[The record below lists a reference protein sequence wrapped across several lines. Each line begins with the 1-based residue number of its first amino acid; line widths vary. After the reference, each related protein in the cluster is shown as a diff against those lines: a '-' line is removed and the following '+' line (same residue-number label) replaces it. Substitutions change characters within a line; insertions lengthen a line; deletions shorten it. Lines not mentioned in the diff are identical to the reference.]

1 MKITAIKI
9 KGLFEI
15 FDYDIAFPQGENALI
30 ITGPNGFGKTM
41 VLNIIFNLF
50 TRQFDFFKDLVFGE
64 IETFFDDS
72 CIVLIKKSMAA
83 GMAVIDISVFEN
95 NIPVGKI
102 SCSTAEFSDAL
113 KSDEGIP
120 ISRVRGYLMLHRL
133 IHEGKLHN
141 KTLGADSAAVAFD
154 ALLSRMRVHLIR
166 EQRLLKKVPG
176 QDQGEQKIP
185 ANQTLMIETIQSYA
199 DALKKLLAG
208 YAEKSVAQTQQ
219 LDSSYPM
226 RLRAETQ
233 PFNREEYE
241 ARYGAVAAT
250 REKLA
255 KYGLYR
261 HEHEMLS
268 YADEDRKA
276 LTVYLKD
283 LETKLGVFADILEK
297 LELFTGI
304 LNERRF
310 TFKTIQVSPDRGFFF
325 RSSTGKDLALEQL
338 SSGEQHEV
346 VLLYE
351 LIFNVTENTLVLI
364 DEPEISLHITWQ
376 KEFLADL
383 LRIIKIQ
390 NIQVIIAT
398 HSPAIIN
405 GRWDLTYNL
414 EKKAATE

>member
-1 MKITAIKI
+1 MSEPVTTKPYRKLPVKITAIKI

-41 VLNIIFNLF
+41 VLNILFNLF
-50 TRQFDFFKDLVFGE
+50 SEQYGFFWNLAFREITVVFDNQNSVVIGKRNIGLFGGIVIFWIRSKNGETEKFSLTPTASSLGNDNFFNQPFSISGNSAVFSE
-64 IETFFDDS
+64 I
-72 CIVLIKKSMAA
+72 IRHIRA
-83 GMAVIDISVFEN
+83 
-95 NIPVGKI
+95 
-102 SCSTAEFSDAL
+102 
-113 KSDEGIP
+113 
-120 ISRVRGYLMLHRL
+120 
-133 IHEGKLHN
+133 
-141 KTLGADSAAVAFD
+141 
-154 ALLSRMRVHLIR
+154 HLIR
-166 EQRLLKKVPG
+166 EQRLFKKVP
-176 QDQGEQKIP
+176 DQGQIAQIIP

-199 DALKKLLAG
+199 EDLKKLLSG

-233 PFNREEYE
+233 PFNRKKYE
-241 ARYGAVAAT
+241 ARYGAVAVS
-250 REKLA
+250 RQKLA

-261 HEHEMLS
+261 NEQEMPS
-268 YADEDRKA
+268 YAEEDKKA

>member
-1 MKITAIKI
+1 MPQFFTNKAYRKLPVKITSIKI

-15 FDYDIAFPQGENALI
+15 FDYDITFPQGENALI

-41 VLNIIFNLF
+41 VLNILFNLF
-50 TRQFDFFKDLVFGE
+50 TRQYSNFRNFVFDEIDIRFDDGHSIAIDWIKLENNFHKDNPIVNFTVFKDGDLINGLGDA
-64 IETFFDDS
+64 TFAEEFASFHGNPSYLTDF
-72 CIVLIKKSMAA
+72 LKK
-83 GMAVIDISVFEN
+83 
-95 NIPVGKI
+95 IP
-102 SCSTAEFSDAL
+102 
-113 KSDEGIP
+113 
-120 ISRVRGYLMLHRL
+120 
-133 IHEGKLHN
+133 
-141 KTLGADSAAVAFD
+141 
-154 ALLSRMRVHLIR
+154 VHLIR
-166 EQRLLKKVPG
+166 EQRLFKKVP
-176 QDQGEQKIP
+176 DQGQIAQNIP

-199 DALKKLLAG
+199 KDLKKLLSG
-208 YAEKSVAQTQQ
+208 YAEKSVTQTQQ

-241 ARYGAVAAT
+241 ARYGAIAAT
-250 REKLA
+250 RAKLA
-255 KYGLYR
+255 KYGLYH

-268 YADEDRKA
+268 YADEDKKA

-325 RSSTGKDLALEQL
+325 KSSTDKDLALEQL